1 MQGIVMPPRVAPL
14 QVIIIPIPAANLT
27 DTQRSELST
36 KTAELAAQL
45 RAVGV
50 RVQCDDRDNYR
61 PGWKYNHW
69 EVKVR
74 RPTFH
79 LFCSLDGMELRSC
92 T

>member
-14 QVIIIPIPAANLT
+14 QVIIIPIPGANLT
-27 DTQRSELST
+27 DAQRSELAA
-36 KTAELAAQL
+36 KTAELAVQL
-45 RAVGV
+45 RAAGV

-74 RPTFH
+74 WPILACLACWTDEHR
-79 LFCSLDGMELRSC
+79 
-92 T
+92 